1 MVSPAV
7 ATIILRITSLNY
19 DGKHLAKASSNRG
32 DPLNRIFRRSKAPY
46 QTTLLRYKASQVRL
60 SAVTLRSA
68 RSTVSLRMIEDSFN
82 FMRAVR
88 LCRIE
93 KGNST
98 IKG

>member
-1 MVSPAV
+1 MWGLTAAVQQSLWREVSPAV
-7 ATIILRITSLNY
+7 ATI
-19 DGKHLAKASSNRG
+19 
-32 DPLNRIFRRSKAPY
+32 
-46 QTTLLRYKASQVRL
+46 
-60 SAVTLRSA
+60 
-68 RSTVSLRMIEDSFN
+68 TVSLRMIEDSFN